1 MHPPLYN
8 DCGHFP
14 HLPNLNFMHFRHLVL
29 LAIPALCAQTKPF
42 PGSES
47 LTYSIEWRLIYAGS
61 AHLTLRPANNGVW
74 NSEIHVE
81 SGGMVSKL
89 YKLDDNY
96 TAKLQ
101 SGFCTTD
108 TDLEAYE
115 GKKHFSTK
123 VNYDH
128 SAKKATYLERDLI
141 KNAVVHS
148 SEVEIPA
155 CAADIAGSIYK
166 LRTLKLE
173 PGQSTSLPMSDGK
186 KSAMVRVEAQER
198 EEITTKAGTFKTI
211 RYESFAFNNV
221 LYKRSARL
229 FIWLTDDARHLPVQI
244 RVRLNFPIGSITLQL
259 DKVESGA

>member
-1 MHPPLYN
+1 MRY
-8 DCGHFP
+8 
-14 HLPNLNFMHFRHLVL
+14 LVL
-29 LAIPALCAQTKPF
+29 LAIPALYAQPKPF

-47 LTYSIEWRLIYAGS
+47 LTYSVEWRLIYAGS
-61 AHLTLRPANNGVW
+61 AHLILRPASHGW
-74 NSEIHVE
+74 DSQIHVE

-96 TAKLQ
+96 SAQLQ
-101 SGFCTTD
+101 SGFCTSN
-108 TDLEAYE
+108 TDLEGFE

-128 SAKKATYLERDLI
+128 GSNKATYLERDLI
-141 KNAVVHS
+141 KNAVIHS

-155 CAADIAGSIYK
+155 CAADISGSLYK

-173 PGQSTSLPMSDGK
+173 PGQSAQLPMSDGK
-186 KSAMVRVEAQER
+186 KSAMVRVEAQDR
-198 EEITTKAGTFKTI
+198 EELTTKAGTFKTV
-211 RYESFAFNNV
+211 RYESFVFNNV

-229 FIWLTDDARHLPVQI
+229 FVWLTDDARRLPVQI

-259 DKVESGA
+259 EKVE